1 MNFKKIRFGFLLCL
15 LLYPLAACN
24 KSEQL
29 NHYERIKKTRKLV
42 VAVSPDYA
50 PFEFKALVNG
60 KDTIVGAD
68 VQLAQAIA
76 DELDVDL
83 ELSLM
88 SFDNVLSSLQTGKAD
103 LAISGISHTKER
115 AKVYDFS
122 IPYYQAEN
130 AIVMRASDAKVTKNI
145 SDLNGKKVAS
155 QKGSIE
161 EGLVKIQ
168 LPKANLISLTAMG
181 EAINELKAGQ
191 VYAVTLEAPVA
202 AGFLAQHKDL
212 ALAPFSLKTSDG
224 DAKAVA
230 LPKNSGDL
238 TKAVNKVIAK
248 LDEQER
254 YKSFIAET
262 IALTKNTMK

>member
-1 MNFKKIRFGFLLCL
+1 MNLKKILFSLLAPL
-15 LLYPLAACN
+15 LIFSLAACGKAEKVN
-24 KSEQL
+24 RQDS
-29 NHYERIKKTRKLV
+29 IKQAGKLV

-68 VQLAQAIA
+68 IQLAQAIA

-83 ELSLM
+83 ELSPM

-145 SDLNGKKVAS
+145 SDLNGKKVAA

-191 VYAVTLEAPVA
+191 VYAVTLETPVA

-248 LDEQER
+248 LAKDDQ
-254 YKSFIAET
+254 YKVFIREAVALTGKIAE
-262 IALTKNTMK
+262 